1 MNMPF
6 RVHHITTFAL
16 GLALAFLG
24 ATSVQAQQS
33 TSGKL
38 PTAFEDAGL
47 DEQLG
52 EFVAE
57 DVVLHNEAGEEVTV
71 GSYLESGRPVI
82 LNFVYY
88 DCPMLCNLVLD
99 GFTKALNEMAWVPGE
114 EFEVLTVSFAA
125 GETPEMAARHKAA
138 YLQRLGRPE
147 AEDGWH
153 FLVGDE
159 AEIQKLA
166 SSTGFQ
172 FKWDER
178 QQEYA
183 HPATLIFL
191 SPEGRIT
198 RYLYG
203 LEYPASDVRKA
214 LVEASEGTVGTT
226 IDRLI
231 LYCFQYDP
239 SAGSYVL
246 HAQNAMK
253 LGGLV
258 TVVLLGMGLFVLWR
272 RESSRPEKDPVLSD
286 V

>member
-1 MNMPF
+1 MQPTA
-6 RVHHITTFAL
+6 RHITVFAL
-16 GLALAFLG
+16 CLALALLG
-24 ATSVQAQQS
+24 ATSVQAQLQS
-33 TSGKL
+33 KSGKL
-38 PTAFEDAGL
+38 PAAFEGAGL
-47 DEQLG
+47 NEQLG
-52 EFVAE
+52 ESVAE
-57 DVVLHNEAGEEVTV
+57 EVVLHNEVGEEVTLA
-71 GSYLESGRPVI
+71 SYLERGRPVI

-99 GFTKALNEMAWVPGE
+99 GFTKALAEMAWTPGD

-125 GETPEMAARHKAA
+125 GETPEMAARHKNA

-147 AEDGWH
+147 AADGWH

-159 AEIQKLA
+159 DEIQKLA
-166 SSTGFQ
+166 QSTGFQ

-183 HPATLIFL
+183 HPATLIFI
-191 SPEGRIT
+191 SPEGQIT

-203 LEYPASDVRKA
+203 LDYPASDVRKA
-214 LVEASEGTVGTT
+214 VVEASEGTVGTT
-226 IDRLI
+226 MDRLI

-258 TVVLLGMGLFVLWR
+258 TVILLGTGLFLLWR
-272 RESSRPEKDPVLSD
+272 RESHRPEKEPLPLD

>member
-1 MNMPF
+1 MPSTVY
-6 RVHHITTFAL
+6 RITTLALCLAFAL
-16 GLALAFLG
+16 LG
-24 ATSVQAQQS
+24 ATSVQAQQQS
-33 TSGKL
+33 KSGKL
-38 PTAFEDAGL
+38 PTAFEGAGL

-52 EFVAE
+52 ELVAQ
-57 DVVLHNEAGEEVTV
+57 DVVLRNEAGEEVTIA
-71 GSYLESGRPVI
+71 SYLEGGRPVV

-88 DCPMLCNLVLD
+88 NCPMLCNLVLD
-99 GFTKALNEMAWVPGE
+99 GFTKALGEMEWTPGE
-114 EFEVLTVSFAA
+114 AFEILTVSFAA
-125 GETPEMAARHKAA
+125 AETPELAARQKAA

-147 AEDGWH
+147 AASGWH
-153 FLVGDE
+153 FLTGDE

-191 SPEGRIT
+191 SPEGNIT

-214 LVEASEGTVGTT
+214 LVEASDGTVGTT
-226 IDRLI
+226 VDRLI

-239 SAGSYVL
+239 AAGSYVL

-258 TVVLLGMGLFVLWR
+258 TVILLGTGLFVLWR
-272 RESSRPEKDPVLSD
+272 RERRRPEKDPVLLD